1 MAASACVCPLAPAP
15 SSFISS
21 APDSSSLSTH
31 SVSFC
36 RCKFAL
42 KNGSAFTQIGKPQ
55 RGNFVFRVNAAEI
68 GEFGARDPFPQEIE
82 SNFGDKVLGHA
93 GTEHII
99 LIPNSLL
106 GLSEKSCHP
115 LEPGTQPLSEAQAK
129 ALLRKVVG
137 WRLISTE
144 KGLKIFCE
152 WNLKDFGSGV
162 TLIDRIAVVASSEE
176 HYPELH
182 LERGNKV
189 RAEISSQSIGG
200 LSEND
205 FILAAKIDKIQT
217 SDLVKKT
224 RFWA

>member
-1 MAASACVCPLAPAP
+1 MAASACVCRLAPAP
-15 SSFISS
+15 AAFVSS
-21 APDSSSLSTH
+21 ALDSSSLSTH
-31 SVSFC
+31 RASFS
-36 RCKFAL
+36 RCKIAL
-42 KNGSAFTQIGKPQ
+42 RNGSSFTQIGEPQ
-55 RGNFVFRVNAAEI
+55 RGNFVFRINAGEI
-68 GEFGARDPFPQEIE
+68 GDFGARDPFPQEIE

-99 LIPNSLL
+99 LIPSSLL
-106 GLSEKSCHP
+106 GLSEKSCQP
-115 LEPGTQPLSEAQAK
+115 LEPGTQPLSEVEAK
-129 ALLRKVVG
+129 ALLRKVIG
-137 WRLISTE
+137 WRLISNE

-152 WNLKDFGSGV
+152 WNVKDFGSGV

-189 RAEISSQSIGG
+189 RAEISTQSIGG